1 MFKKG
6 LYRHFK
12 GGKYEVI
19 DVVKHSEDESTLVLY
34 RPLYGEKTLWVR
46 PYDMFFEK
54 VELES
59 GTVERFSF
67 VSTTL

>member
-6 LYRHFK
+6 LYRHYK

-19 DVVKHSEDESTLVLY
+19 DIVKHSEDESSLVLY
-34 RPLYGEKTLWVR
+34 RPLYGEKALWVR

-54 VELES
+54 VEVDSE
-59 GTVERFSF
+59 TVDRFTF
-67 VSTTL
+67 VSTSL